1 MKKAACFLDHFP
13 TKTRRDTESWPVK
26 NAQFVIFCYADY
38 YSTGNYIWI
47 SCAYL
52 ELMIS
57 SDLQNRLKFG
67 EKKWR
72 HFFNEGKAKRRHIL
86 KYQISLFT

>member
-1 MKKAACFLDHFP
+1 
-13 TKTRRDTESWPVK
+13 
-26 NAQFVIFCYADY
+26 
-38 YSTGNYIWI
+38 
-47 SCAYL
+47 
-52 ELMIS
+52 MIS

-72 HFFNEGKAKRRHIL
+72 HFFNEGKAKKRHIL